1 MPLQL
6 EHLQHAIEALSELV
20 SVAEN
25 EERMSQLAE
34 VERAGIIAGVIK
46 NFEIAYELSWKLTA
60 RWINENVSPG
70 VADGVTRRELFRLA
84 AQNRLIADVDLWMQH
99 HRARNQTAH
108 IYDREQALR
117 VYQATRVFV
126 RDARDLLAALEA
138 RND

>member
-6 EHLQHAIEALSELV
+6 EHLRHSIEALSDLL

-25 EERMSQLAE
+25 EERMRQFAD

-60 RWINENVSPG
+60 RWLNENVSPG

-84 AQNRLIADVDLWMQH
+84 AQNRLIADVDLWMEH

>member
-6 EHLQHAIEALSELV
+6 EHLQNAIEALFDLL

-25 EERMSQLAE
+25 EERMSQFAD

>member
-6 EHLQHAIEALSELV
+6 EHLQNAIEALFDLL

-25 EERMSQLAE
+25 EERMSQFAD

-126 RDARDLLAALEA
+126 RDARELLAALEA